1 MKFRTDKT
9 KVHEGE
15 NFIVSWDCENPE
27 MVSLTVE
34 DGAKSQIP
42 LPDNGS
48 RTISASGNADK
59 IVLTLHASIGG
70 RVQVK
75 KAVVKVTRNVVK
87 TEKVHHRTRSS
98 PGNKKIFDLSKI
110 ASWWNTVSFR
120 MKTTRAYMPED
131 KRMAYIT
138 LGAYYVCNA
147 PYQSFEKTH
156 GRRIHHDCELS
167 HVDYSETIAE
177 EMIFGY

>member
-1 MKFRTDKT
+1 
-9 KVHEGE
+9 
-15 NFIVSWDCENPE
+15 

-59 IVLTLHASIGG
+59 IVLTIHASIGG

-87 TEKVHHRTRSS
+87 TERVHHRTRSS

-110 ASWWNTVSFR
+110 ASWWNTFSFR
-120 MKTTRAYMPED
+120 MKTTWAYMPED

-138 LGAYYVCNA
+138 LGLITFAMLLT
-147 PYQSFEKTH
+147 S
-156 GRRIHHDCELS
+156 LS
-167 HVDYSETIAE
+167 KKLTGVGFI
-177 EMIFGY
+177 MIVSYLMWIILKR